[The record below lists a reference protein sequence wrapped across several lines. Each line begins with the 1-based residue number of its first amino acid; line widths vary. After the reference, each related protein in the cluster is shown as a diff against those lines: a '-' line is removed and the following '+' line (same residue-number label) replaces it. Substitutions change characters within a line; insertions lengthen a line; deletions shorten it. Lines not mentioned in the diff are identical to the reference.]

1 MSDQDKHVNVTR
13 GPNGEIVVQVKQTAI
28 DAIELAQQ
36 GFTAAEAK
44 AIIDV
49 KRQKYNYV
57 DEPRQTDHNH
67 TLITGDGTEYHLK
80 YPPIVDEEKL
90 VISFDPREPKPLKVF
105 NFIDKEE
112 ERDAE
117 Q

>member
-1 MSDQDKHVNVTR
+1 MSDDPKHVNVTR
-13 GPNGEIVVQVKQTAI
+13 GPDGEIVVQVKQTAL
-28 DAIELAQQ
+28 DAIELAHQ

-80 YPPIVDEEKL
+80 YPPIVDVEKL
-90 VISFDPREPKPLKVF
+90 VISLDPREPRPLNIF
-105 NFIDKEE
+105 LLRKEVE
-112 ERDAE
+112 GKDAT
-117 Q
+117 